1 MTDEIKKCVDIR
13 INFFNEYFT
22 VPEDMQNEVQAFID
36 DMTLLGN
43 GCSSSTEFEEKF
55 VSEGLSD
62 RFNAILPKCTQKP
75 VKMTKE
81 QKKQSRKI
89 TKEILTENK
98 DELIDDT
105 LTYVA
110 NRGMNDLRDK
120 AIANNRK
127 KMIEAGTMADYT
139 ITKNYIED
147 GTRLARFLKNK
158 FKKK

>member
-1 MTDEIKKCVDIR
+1 
-13 INFFNEYFT
+13 
-22 VPEDMQNEVQAFID
+22 MQNEVQAFID

-89 TKEILTENK
+89 TKEILQK
-98 DELIDDT
+98 
-105 LTYVA
+105 
-110 NRGMNDLRDK
+110 
-120 AIANNRK
+120 
-127 KMIEAGTMADYT
+127 
-139 ITKNYIED
+139 
-147 GTRLARFLKNK
+147 TRMSL
-158 FKKK
+158 